1 MKRPRIRRQLSAL
14 LFMVIIATY
23 YLGSML
29 MPAPEIAL
37 TIGEPWEDMRQR
49 STARIGEAP
58 PGEIWFGMPETDA
71 SLRFIDPQYGFTTPP
86 ARFLTVGFQ
95 YERVR
100 NVRMSPQVEPLLLD
114 EALPVLLDL
123 QAQLISKGWKNI
135 RPRTGPAFAD
145 TPAWRA
151 KLRDSHQGGWT
162 LWQAG
167 DDYQVTLIM
176 HRFTY
181 SKRPK
186 EERYLITLE
195 LAAPWLP
202 GVENEHYLPRQPDS
216 VDRCKKTPCE

>member
-1 MKRPRIRRQLSAL
+1 MNRPRIRRKLSSL
-14 LFMVIIATY
+14 LFLVVVAAY
-23 YLGSML
+23 YLGPTV
-29 MPAPEIAL
+29 MPASEIAL

-49 STARIGEAP
+49 STARIGEAI
-58 PGEIWFGMPETDA
+58 PGETWFRIPATDA
-71 SLRFIDPQYGFTTPP
+71 RLRFIHPLYGFTTPP

-95 YERVR
+95 NERVR
-100 NVRMSPQVEPLLLD
+100 NVHISPQIEPLLLD
-114 EALPVLLDL
+114 EALPILLDL

-135 RPRTGPAFAD
+135 RPLARPAFAD

-181 SKRPK
+181 SKRPE

-202 GVENEHYLPRQPDS
+202 SVENEHYLPRQPDP
-216 VDRCKKTPCE
+216 VDHCK